1 MFFSRKKWIFL
12 TATSMRKFWLTWNG
26 TFFARTIIAR
36 SQNWKNDVLSS
47 VKKYLT
53 PRQESYYN
61 NIILKH
67 VLYQL
72 TLGSIKRKTISW
84 HWIITRSWDSWYWM
98 IILPPF
104 RKRCDNYIS
113 DFKNEK
119 VNRLFSIV
127 IIIWEYLLWE
137 FVQVL
142 QNKHVWTNSFSA
154 FQQTNRITRISFQL
168 R

>member
-1 MFFSRKKWIFL
+1 MYLKLYHWRVCTKLILNWYKIDIRIIVLSNIINRKWLVTILSFSRKKLIFF

-36 SQNWKNDVLSS
+36 SRNWKNDVLSS

-72 TLGSIKRKTISW
+72 SNIFCF
-84 HWIITRSWDSWYWM
+84 TRSWDSWYWM

-104 RKRCDNYIS
+104 RKRCDNYI
-113 DFKNEK
+113 
-119 VNRLFSIV
+119 
-127 IIIWEYLLWE
+127 
-137 FVQVL
+137 
-142 QNKHVWTNSFSA
+142 
-154 FQQTNRITRISFQL
+154 
-168 R
+168 

>member
-1 MFFSRKKWIFL
+1 MIFL

-72 TLGSIKRKTISW
+72 SNIFCF
-84 HWIITRSWDSWYWM
+84 TRSWDSWYWM

-113 DFKNEK
+113 DFKNERVAFIMRVK
-119 VNRLFSIV
+119 IWNKLEAFKIHTL
-127 IIIWEYLLWE
+127 IINKGLLETLNYYYLGI
-137 FVQVL
+137 FVM
-142 QNKHVWTNSFSA
+142 
-154 FQQTNRITRISFQL
+154 RIRTSNTK
-168 R
+168 